1 MLNNELP
8 VTRDTLLNEVAARR
22 HQGYRFVTVTCVDL
36 GDRFDI
42 VYHFDKDYVL
52 HNLRLS
58 LGRTEELP
66 SISPIFFAAV
76 LVENEL
82 KDLFGIPVTDLA
94 IDYGGR
100 FLLSEGSPVAP
111 QRKPDATPAQPAQP
125 TDGAVK

>member
-1 MLNNELP
+1 MLKNELP
-8 VTRDTLLNEVAARR
+8 VTRETLLNEVAARR
-22 HQGYRFVTVTCVDL
+22 HLGFRFVTVTCVDL

-42 VYHFDKDYVL
+42 IYHFDKDYCL
-52 HNLRLS
+52 HSLRLS
-58 LGRTEELP
+58 LGRSEELP

-100 FLLSEGSPVAP
+100 FLLSEGCPVAP
-111 QRKPDATPAQPAQP
+111 QRKPDAPAQPAQ
-125 TDGAVK
+125 TKDGAAK